1 MNIILFGPP
10 GAGKGTQADILAKE
24 LNLFKVSSG
33 NLLRELI
40 NKKNNYSLK
49 IKAIIDKGSLV
60 SDDIINRLVTKVIS
74 NKLYFNRLIFDG
86 YPRNMNQTKILD
98 ILLKKYNQK
107 LSCVL
112 SLKVDEVAIIK
123 RISGRQ
129 LCIKCGSVF
138 NEFYNRS
145 TKENHNCDPKFLEK
159 RSDDNEKVLM
169 NRFKT
174 YQKETAPIL
183 NYYKKQN
190 LFTEIDGMQKIDE
203 IYSKIREIIHPLKT

>member
-24 LNLFKVSSG
+24 LNLYKVSSG

-40 NKKNNYSLK
+40 NKKNDFSLK

-98 ILLKKYNQK
+98 ILLKKYNQEI
-107 LSCVL
+107 SYVL

-145 TKENHNCDPKFLEK
+145 TKENHSCDPKFLEK
-159 RSDDNEKVLM
+159 RSDDNEKVLR
-169 NRFKT
+169 NRFKI
-174 YQKETAPIL
+174 YQKETESIL
-183 NYYKKQN
+183 NHYKKQN

>member
-24 LNLFKVSSG
+24 LNLYKVSSG

-40 NKKNNYSLK
+40 NKKNDFSLK

-107 LSCVL
+107 LSYVL

-138 NEFYNRS
+138 NEFYNKS
-145 TKENHNCDPKFLEK
+145 TEENHSCDPKFLEK
-159 RSDDNEKVLM
+159 RSDDNEKVLR

-183 NYYKKQN
+183 NHYKKQN

>member
-24 LNLFKVSSG
+24 LNLYKVSSG

-40 NKKNNYSLK
+40 NKKNDFSLK

-107 LSCVL
+107 LSYVL

-145 TKENHNCDPKFLEK
+145 TKENHSCDPKFLEK
-159 RSDDNEKVLM
+159 RSDDNEKVLR

>member
-1 MNIILFGPP
+1 
-10 GAGKGTQADILAKE
+10 
-24 LNLFKVSSG
+24 
-33 NLLRELI
+33 
-40 NKKNNYSLK
+40 
-49 IKAIIDKGSLV
+49 
-60 SDDIINRLVTKVIS
+60 
-74 NKLYFNRLIFDG
+74 
-86 YPRNMNQTKILD
+86 MNQTKILD

-107 LSCVL
+107 ISYVL

-159 RSDDNEKVLM
+159 RSDDNEKVLR

-183 NYYKKQN
+183 NHYKKQN

-203 IYSKIREIIHPLKT
+203 IYSKIREIMHPLKT

>member
-24 LNLFKVSSG
+24 LNLYKVSSG

-40 NKKNNYSLK
+40 NKKDDFSLK

-98 ILLKKYNQK
+98 ILLKKYNQEI
-107 LSCVL
+107 SYVL

-138 NEFYNRS
+138 N
-145 TKENHNCDPKFLEK
+145 
-159 RSDDNEKVLM
+159 
-169 NRFKT
+169 
-174 YQKETAPIL
+174 
-183 NYYKKQN
+183 
-190 LFTEIDGMQKIDE
+190 
-203 IYSKIREIIHPLKT
+203 

>member
-1 MNIILFGPP
+1 
-10 GAGKGTQADILAKE
+10 
-24 LNLFKVSSG
+24 
-33 NLLRELI
+33 
-40 NKKNNYSLK
+40 
-49 IKAIIDKGSLV
+49 
-60 SDDIINRLVTKVIS
+60 
-74 NKLYFNRLIFDG
+74 
-86 YPRNMNQTKILD
+86 MNQTRILD
-98 ILLKKYNQK
+98 ILLKKYNQEI
-107 LSCVL
+107 SYVL

-145 TKENHNCDPKFLEK
+145 TKENHSCDPKFLEK
-159 RSDDNEKVLM
+159 RSDDNEKVLR

-183 NYYKKQN
+183 NHYKKQN